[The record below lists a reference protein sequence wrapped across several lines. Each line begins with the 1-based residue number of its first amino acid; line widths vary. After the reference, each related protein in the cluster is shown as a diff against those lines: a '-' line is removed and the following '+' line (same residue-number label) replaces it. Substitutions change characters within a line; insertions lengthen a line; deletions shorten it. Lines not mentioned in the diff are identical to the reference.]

1 MMQRLLSGSR
11 YMIIIAILGAFLAAT
26 IVLIYGGLTVAG
38 IIIDVFVHH
47 LFTTDGAKHLAI
59 ECIEII
65 DLFLLGT
72 ILYIIALGLYDLFID
87 DHLAMPDW
95 LEIHTL
101 DDLKNKLI
109 GVVIVLLA
117 VTFLGDVVNWDGGN
131 SILSL
136 GIAVGLVLLVLSLL
150 LSRVFKHTHTTKEDR
165 NISSTDGKSEN
176 FGSNEEGI

>member
-1 MMQRLLSGSR
+1 MMQRILSGSR
-11 YMIIIAILGAFLAAT
+11 YIIIIAVLGAFLAAT
-26 IVLIYGGLTVAG
+26 IVLLYGGLTVIG
-38 IIIDVFVHH
+38 IIIEVFAHH
-47 LFTTDGAKHLAI
+47 LFTIDGAKHLAI

-65 DLFLLGT
+65 DLFLLGA
-72 ILYIIALGLYDLFID
+72 ILYIVALGLYDLFID
-87 DHLAMPDW
+87 EHLSMPPW

-117 VTFLGDVVNWDGGN
+117 VTFLGDVVNWDGGT

-150 LSRVFKHTHTTKEDR
+150 LSRLLKQSHAIEESKDKDA
-165 NISSTDGKSEN
+165 NSSE
-176 FGSNEEGI
+176 I

>member
-1 MMQRLLSGSR
+1 MIQRILSGSR
-11 YMIIIAILGAFLAAT
+11 YMIIIAVLGAFLAAT
-26 IVLIYGGLTVAG
+26 IVLIYGGLTVVG

-47 LFTTDGAKHLAI
+47 LFTIDGAKHLAI

-65 DLFLLGT
+65 DLFLLGA

-87 DHLAMPDW
+87 EHLSMPNW

-117 VTFLGDVVNWDGGN
+117 VIFLGDVVNWDGGT

-150 LSRVFKHTHTTKEDR
+150 LSNVFKQPHAT
-165 NISSTDGKSEN
+165 
-176 FGSNEEGI
+176 EEHKNKDANNGEI